1 MSPPRPRHLLLRPL
15 LLLLLLLPVA
25 LALAAPKYDGVLRPQ
40 PDGSVVS
47 YMVPHAT
54 PLHAARHSAR
64 HGPHGPPFPAS
75 FRCRRTPAITP
86 PPSKSC
92 PMAHWP
98 QPGSAALQKVGI
110 CDLLPLPFSIPCDL
124 P

>member
-54 PLHAARHSAR
+54 PLHATLHDMGPMALPSPPLSGAAVRQQSRLHPRSPARWHTGRSLVQR
-64 HGPHGPPFPAS
+64 
-75 FRCRRTPAITP
+75 RCRR
-86 PPSKSC
+86 
-92 PMAHWP
+92 
-98 QPGSAALQKVGI
+98 
-110 CDLLPLPFSIPCDL
+110 
-124 P
+124 